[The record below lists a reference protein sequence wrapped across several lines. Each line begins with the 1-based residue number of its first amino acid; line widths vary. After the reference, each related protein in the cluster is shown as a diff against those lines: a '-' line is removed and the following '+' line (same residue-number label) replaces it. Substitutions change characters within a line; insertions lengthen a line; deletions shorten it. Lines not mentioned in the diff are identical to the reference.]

1 MPTTILEQ
9 VRSLKDLVQPLAEMP
24 EKLLATLE
32 GVKAFPDLLQAGFA
46 NIPAVTGT
54 ATSTG
59 ERDHAM
65 LLDKVKETLAR
76 VELFDKN
83 LEKLHSKLMAVAGV
97 VDKLDFKP
105 ALEKT
110 ELVLR
115 QKLQSVGEDVN
126 LNRGQASSLHKDV
139 VGLDK
144 SQTHLQSLVDGMS
157 QSLAQMGGALSR
169 APVDSQGQTRALDL
183 LLALGETQKE
193 HGEWLEK
200 TDQSLL
206 EFKNA
211 TAEHVQ
217 KTQELGIT
225 IFELRDRFTERF
237 GRPNTFRDFPTQQIQ
252 SSRGPTV
259 IDLQSRIA
267 RPSNFA
273 TVTFPD
279 GRISMVPEDQLH

>member
-1 MPTTILEQ
+1 M
-9 VRSLKDLVQPLAEMP
+9 A
-24 EKLLATLE
+24 
-32 GVKAFPDLLQAGFA
+32 
-46 NIPAVTGT
+46 GT

-59 ERDHAM
+59 DRDNTI

-83 LEKLHSKLMAVAGV
+83 LEKLHAKLMAVAAV
-97 VDKLDFKP
+97 VDKLDLKP

-126 LNRGQASSLHKDV
+126 LNRGQVSSLHKDV
-139 VGLDK
+139 VGLLKGLDK

-217 KTQELGIT
+217 KTHELGIT
-225 IFELRDRFTERF
+225 FFELRDRFTERF
-237 GRPNTFRDFPTQQIQ
+237 GRPNTYRDFPTQQLQ
-252 SSRGPTV
+252 PSRGPTV

-273 TVTFPD
+273 TTRMGAFLWCQ
-279 GRISMVPEDQLH
+279 RISCTDPTRFDVDRACCAEAP